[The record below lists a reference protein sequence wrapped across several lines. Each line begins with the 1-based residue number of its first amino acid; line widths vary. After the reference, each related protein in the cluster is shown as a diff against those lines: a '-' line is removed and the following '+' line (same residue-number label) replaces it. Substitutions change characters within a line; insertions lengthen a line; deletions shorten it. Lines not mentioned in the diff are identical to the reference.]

1 MPAAV
6 PSPLTLRD
14 IARRASSPD
23 YQRWIAQI
31 RRTGGC
37 AQPIYLRGGVEY
49 RDPLTGSVLHRY
61 STAHEPDGALRVAC
75 KTRRAS
81 RCPACAETYRA
92 DTYQLVRA
100 GLVGGKGVPDTVT
113 QHPAAFVTLTAPS
126 FGSVHTRREKAGA
139 IQPCHPRRDLGAC
152 PHGRMQSCMQR
163 HEADDP
169 RLGEP
174 LCPDCY
180 DYSGSVLFNA
190 LAPELWRRFTLALR
204 RRIAKSA
211 GLTARELRD
220 ILTVSFAKV
229 AEYQRRGIVHFHA
242 VIRFDGPDGPTSTP
256 PGWADSDRLAD
267 AVHHAAQ
274 AVTATSPEAK
284 ELPARVLTWGAQV
297 DVRPITTTGELSDQA
312 VAGYI
317 AKYATKAAECVG
329 TLDRRIRPTDD
340 VDRLPVRDH
349 ARRLIAECRRLGAL
363 PELTDLRLAEWAH
376 MLGFRGHFSTK
387 SRRYSTT
394 LGALRMARIAHNQ
407 REHQITTG
415 RLPLF
420 EEDQVLVVAH
430 WQYAGQGHTPGEAF
444 LSAAISGKPLPPLS
458 PFSATEG
465 HAA

>member
-14 IARRASSPD
+14 LTRRATSPE
-23 YQRWIAQI
+23 YQRWSTQI

-37 AQPIYLRGGVEY
+37 AQPIHLRGRVEHL
-49 RDPLTGSVLHRY
+49 DPLTGTVLHRY
-61 STAHEPDGALRVAC
+61 STINEPDGVLRVAC

-100 GLVGGKGVPDTVT
+100 GLVGGKGVPDSVT
-113 QHPAAFVTLTAPS
+113 DHPAVFVTLTAPS
-126 FGSVHTRREKAGA
+126 FGPVHTRREHNGRVS
-139 IQPCHPRRDLGAC
+139 PCRPRRDLGPC
-152 PHGRMQSCMQR
+152 PHGRPRSCTER
-163 HEADDP
+163 HSTDDT
-169 RLGEP
+169 RLGAP

-180 DYSGSVLFNA
+180 DYTGSVLFNA

-204 RRIAKSA
+204 RHVAKTA

-242 VIRFDGPDGPTSTP
+242 VIRLDGPNGPTTPP
-256 PGWADSDRLAD
+256 PGWATTDTLDHAIRR
-267 AVHHAAQ
+267 AAQ
-274 AVTATSPEAK
+274 AVTVTSPQAEGS
-284 ELPARVLTWGAQV
+284 PARALTWGDQI
-297 DVRPITTTGELSDQA
+297 DVRPITTTGDLTDQS

-329 TLDRRIRPTDD
+329 TLDRRIQPTDD
-340 VDRLPVRDH
+340 LDRLNVPDH
-349 ARRLIAECRRLGAL
+349 ARRLIAECHRLGSL
-363 PELTDLRLAEWAH
+363 PELADLRLIEWSH

-394 LGALRMARIAHNQ
+394 LGALRTARILHNQ
-407 REHQITTG
+407 REHTTG

-420 EEDQVLVVAH
+420 DEDQVLVTAH
-430 WQYAGQGHTPGEAF
+430 WQYVGQGHTPGEAF
-444 LSAAISGKPLPPLS
+444 LAAALNGKPLSPLTPLAS
-458 PFSATEG
+458 RER
-465 HAA
+465 AA